1 MVQVIDY
8 FLKGT
13 IFVVWMRE
21 VKVDRIYTCE
31 IFFFCY
37 CNSGRTMTQLPMS
50 HRYYIIEVKIRQI
63 GIIVIDSKFVL

>member
-31 IFFFCY
+31 IFFFLLLQFWKD
-37 CNSGRTMTQLPMS
+37 NDTITDEPS
-50 HRYYIIEVKIRQI
+50 
-63 GIIVIDSKFVL
+63 VLYR